1 MRKTKK
7 LMKEKRK
14 KGESKREMRKWGKK
28 GARNEEGS
36 IDYGPWKLSRQ
47 FNFKRCKYGE
57 GFVSSADH

>member
-28 GARNEEGS
+28 GAKE
-36 IDYGPWKLSRQ
+36 
-47 FNFKRCKYGE
+47 
-57 GFVSSADH
+57 